1 MEIKTKINQEQAKKI
16 ALIQEKTQE
25 TPEQVLLSAL
35 ELYYKN
41 ISEKQLLDK
50 MKNNLEKFNEIGF
63 IGCIDAEF
71 DLAEQTESILN
82 EEMKES
88 K

>member
-1 MEIKTKINQEQAKKI
+1 MEIKTKINQEQANKI
-16 ALIQEKTQE
+16 ALIQEKTKE

-50 MKNNLEKFNEIGF
+50 AKNNLEKFNEIGL
-63 IGCIDAEF
+63 IGCIEAEF
-71 DLAEQTESILN
+71 DLAERTESILN
-82 EEMKES
+82 EEMKKS